1 MPRTGL
7 RISLDGR
14 VAIVTV
20 DRAKVLNA
28 LNTALMEELM
38 HTLTDLGSDAGVG
51 VVVLTGTGE
60 KSFIAGADIKEMA
73 GKTPLEA
80 RAYSELGQEIAHKL
94 ETMRKPTIAAVN
106 GYALG
111 GGCEIALACDV
122 RLASENAFFGQPEI
136 NLGIMP
142 GWGATQRLAR
152 ATNIGYAKEL
162 ILTGR
167 MIDAQ
172 EALERGLVQHVYPAA
187 ELMPK
192 TVELATAMA
201 AKSPI
206 ALYYAK
212 EATNRSLHGDIGGNL
227 VHEAD
232 LYSLMFSTEDAREG
246 LNAFVEKRRPHV
258 HRKIEGNEPPVKIA
272 VCVKEVPSATSS
284 RRLDPATNRLD
295 RSGDSE
301 LNPFDVHALEEA
313 VRIRESGVDVAEIV
327 AVCMGP
333 ESASRALTKALA
345 LGADRA
351 VLLSD
356 PGAGGLGH
364 LGYRLRPGDCH
375 RRPRTPTWCC
385 WASRRPTP
393 TAT

>member
-167 MIDAQ
+167 MIDAP

-192 TVELATAMA
+192 AVELATAMA

-246 LNAFVEKRRPHV
+246 LNAFVEKR
-258 HRKIEGNEPPVKIA
+258 
-272 VCVKEVPSATSS
+272 
-284 RRLDPATNRLD
+284 
-295 RSGDSE
+295 
-301 LNPFDVHALEEA
+301 NPTF
-313 VRIRESGVDVAEIV
+313 IG
-327 AVCMGP
+327 
-333 ESASRALTKALA
+333 K
-345 LGADRA
+345 
-351 VLLSD
+351 
-356 PGAGGLGH
+356 
-364 LGYRLRPGDCH
+364 
-375 RRPRTPTWCC
+375 
-385 WASRRPTP
+385 
-393 TAT
+393 

>member
-14 VAIVTV
+14 VAIVTI

-51 VVVLTGTGE
+51 VLVLTGTGE

-192 TVELATAMA
+192 AVELATAMA

-246 LNAFVEKRRPHV
+246 LNAFVEKR
-258 HRKIEGNEPPVKIA
+258 
-272 VCVKEVPSATSS
+272 
-284 RRLDPATNRLD
+284 DPTFI
-295 RSGDSE
+295 G
-301 LNPFDVHALEEA
+301 
-313 VRIRESGVDVAEIV
+313 
-327 AVCMGP
+327 
-333 ESASRALTKALA
+333 K
-345 LGADRA
+345 
-351 VLLSD
+351 
-356 PGAGGLGH
+356 
-364 LGYRLRPGDCH
+364 
-375 RRPRTPTWCC
+375 
-385 WASRRPTP
+385 
-393 TAT
+393 